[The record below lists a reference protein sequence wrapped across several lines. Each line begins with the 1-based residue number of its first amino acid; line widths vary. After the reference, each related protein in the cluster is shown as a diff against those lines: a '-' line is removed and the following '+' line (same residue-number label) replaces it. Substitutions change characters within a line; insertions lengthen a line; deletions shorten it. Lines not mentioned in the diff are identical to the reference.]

1 MLEKQITKTKKNNKK
16 KYIGILLLYHFSP
29 SLIRRK
35 NNPPQTSIKSKPYSI
50 IRPKINS
57 IKLNNTRLL
66 LKEGKY
72 FYTIDYICRSKFSI
86 KRTVKQEMGIKKKYI
101 DEVFV
106 IDAKRYDIYV
116 VILNTDIPMNPDS
129 EYKWK
134 TYIDFFKDDR
144 IEGNFNDVYDN
155 ILQND
160 PQTIS
165 ISTSITNS
173 HLNYY
178 LFPDNNN
185 SKKIIKIRDVYKYLI
200 GREEY

>member
-1 MLEKQITKTKKNNKK
+1 M
-16 KYIGILLLYHFSP
+16 YHFSP
-29 SLIRRK
+29 SLIKMK
-35 NNPPQTSIKSKPYSI
+35 NSPPQTSIQSKPYSS

-66 LKEGKY
+66 LKEDKY

-86 KRTVKQEMGIKKKYI
+86 KRAVKQEMGIKKKYL
-101 DEVFV
+101 DEVFI

-116 VILNTDIPMNPDS
+116 VILNTDIPMKPDS

-134 TYIDFFKDDR
+134 TYIDFFKDDP
-144 IEGNFNDVYDN
+144 IEDNFNDVYDN

-160 PQTIS
+160 PQNIS
-165 ISTSITNS
+165 NSTSITNC
-173 HLNYY
+173 HLDYY

-185 SKKIIKIRDVYKYLI
+185 SKKIIKIRDVYNYLI

>member
-1 MLEKQITKTKKNNKK
+1 M
-16 KYIGILLLYHFSP
+16 YHFSP
-29 SLIRRK
+29 SLIK
-35 NNPPQTSIKSKPYSI
+35 MKKSPPQTTPPSKPYSI

-66 LKEGKY
+66 LKEDKY

-86 KRTVKQEMGIKKKYI
+86 KRAVKQEMGIKKKYI
-101 DEVFV
+101 DEVFI

-116 VILNTDIPMNPDS
+116 VILNTDIPMKPDS

-134 TYIDFFKDDR
+134 TYIDFFKDDP
-144 IEGNFNDVYDN
+144 IEDNFNDVYDN

-160 PQTIS
+160 PQHIS
-165 ISTSITNS
+165 MATSITNG
-173 HLNYY
+173 HLDYY

-185 SKKIIKIRDVYKYLI
+185 SKKIIKIRDVYNYLI